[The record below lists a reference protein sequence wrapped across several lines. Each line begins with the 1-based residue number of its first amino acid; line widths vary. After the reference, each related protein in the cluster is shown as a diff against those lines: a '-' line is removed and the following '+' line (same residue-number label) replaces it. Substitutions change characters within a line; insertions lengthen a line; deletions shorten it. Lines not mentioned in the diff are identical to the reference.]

1 MGGSQNVDMV
11 ESWFEQFPSLF
22 EREKRILEQY
32 GFTLDVE
39 RLQKEKIVVFH
50 GRSAQI
56 KEYPITI
63 IYPDG
68 YPSFPPDVFC
78 NVPDEL
84 LLVRHQRKDSK
95 SLCMFGFANER
106 WNASYTAR
114 EVIYEAEELIVKYSP
129 LNFNN
134 NYEDDT
140 VPEPLINQFPYNE
153 YAKLLI
159 PYPFG
164 NYSFEDLKLIQSA
177 KIRYDEKLK
186 KGIIIEIQKDN
197 EWVQAHEEYYKWF
210 EKGTVYNAVI
220 CKLPQTPHFNSSIAL
235 EWLKHEGYI
244 RNSKTA
250 KTLNQFIILTFPD
263 GWGVRGNYRMSWIAL
278 RNIQSRPYWIKC
290 YLITEDDI
298 VTRNP
303 YGKQLKDKTVSIVG
317 AGSLGSI
324 VATSIAQEG
333 VGTINLIDYD
343 DYEPGNTVRHQ
354 VSQFLF
360 GVPKVYAVKDRI
372 LQLNPRTKVS
382 SFPVRVEKKRETF
395 QALLESD
402 LIIDTTGNHNIS
414 HYLNRIATRYKVPLI
429 VSSVT
434 NGAWS
439 CEIVK
444 YIPLQSGC
452 WICWNRRYGNTIP
465 PSAPKN
471 EYQFAP
477 GCDQPTF
484 VGGISSI
491 NIAGGLIVQS
501 AIDIMLN
508 MSKEG
513 QEYVLWSERDLQG
526 NRSYSIN
533 FLPNPPFSDC
543 NVCMNNSMK

>member
-1 MGGSQNVDMV
+1 MEDSQSVDMV

-39 RLQKEKIVVFH
+39 RLQNEKIVVFH
-50 GRSAQI
+50 GRSARM
-56 KEYPITI
+56 KEYPLTI
-63 IYPDG
+63 VYSDG
-68 YPSFPPDVFC
+68 YPSFPPAVFSF
-78 NVPDEL
+78 VPEEL
-84 LLVRHQRKDSK
+84 TLVRHQRKDSK
-95 SLCMFGFANER
+95 SLCMFGFSHER
-106 WNASYTAR
+106 WNAGYTAR

-129 LNFNN
+129 LNFNHD
-134 NYEDDT
+134 YADDT

-153 YAKLLI
+153 YGKHGLLI

-164 NYSFEDLKLIQSA
+164 DYSFSDLKSVQYA
-177 KIRYDEKLK
+177 KIRYDVKSQQ
-186 KGIIIEIQKDN
+186 GILIAIERDN

-210 EKGTVYNAVI
+210 EKSSVYNAVI
-220 CKLPQTPHFNSSIAL
+220 YKLPQPPHFNPSIAL
-235 EWLKHEGYI
+235 EWLRHEGYI
-244 RNSKTA
+244 RNPKKSKSV
-250 KTLNQFIILTFPD
+250 NQFIILTFPD
-263 GWGVRGNYRMSWIAL
+263 EWGMRGNYRMSWIVL
-278 RNIQSRPYWIKC
+278 RNIQNSPSWVKC
-290 YLITEDDI
+290 YLVTEDDI
-298 VTRNP
+298 EIRTP

-324 VATSIAQEG
+324 VATSLAQEG
-333 VGTINLIDYD
+333 IGTINLIDYD
-343 DYEPGNTVRHQ
+343 DYEPGNAVRHQ
-354 VSQFLF
+354 VSQFWF
-360 GVPKVYAVKDRI
+360 GFPKVIGVKNRI
-372 LQLNPRTKVS
+372 LQLSPRTKVIP
-382 SFPVRVEKKRETF
+382 FPVSVENKERTF
-395 QALLESD
+395 QTLLESD
-402 LIIDTTGNHNIS
+402 LIIDTTGNHNVS
-414 HYLNRIATRYKVPLI
+414 HYLNRIATRYKVPFI
-429 VSSVT
+429 VASVT

-439 CEIVK
+439 CEVVK
-444 YIPLQSGC
+444 YIPSQSGC
-452 WICWNRRYGNTIP
+452 WICWNRRYNNTTP

-471 EYQFAP
+471 VYQFAP

-526 NRSYSIN
+526 NRSYEIK

-543 NVCMNNSMK
+543 VVCK

>member
-1 MGGSQNVDMV
+1 MEGSQSVDMV

-50 GRSAQI
+50 GRSARI

-63 IYPDG
+63 VYSDG
-68 YPSFPPDVFC
+68 YPSFPPAVFSC
-78 NVPDEL
+78 VPDEL
-84 LLVRHQRKDSK
+84 VLVRHQRKDSK
-95 SLCMFGFANER
+95 SLCMFGFSHER

-134 NYEDDT
+134 DYADDT

-153 YAKLLI
+153 YGKRGLLI

-164 NYSFEDLKLIQSA
+164 NFSFADLKSFQFA
-177 KIRYDEKLK
+177 KIRYDNKSQQ
-186 KGIIIEIQKDN
+186 GILIAIQRDK

-210 EKGTVYNAVI
+210 EKSSVYNAVI
-220 CKLPQTPHFNSSIAL
+220 CKLPQAPHFDPSIVL
-235 EWLKHEGYI
+235 EWLRQEGYI
-244 RNSKTA
+244 RNSKKEKA
-250 KTLNQFIILTFPD
+250 LNQFIILTFPD
-263 GWGVRGNYRMSWIAL
+263 EWGVRGNYRMSWIVL
-278 RNIQSRPYWIKC
+278 RNIQNRPYWIKC

-298 VTRNP
+298 EVRTP

-333 VGTINLIDYD
+333 IGTINLIDYD

-354 VSQFLF
+354 VSQFWF
-360 GVPKVYAVKDRI
+360 GFPKVIGVKNRI
-372 LQLNPRTKVS
+372 LQLSPRTKVVP
-382 SFPVRVEKKRETF
+382 FPVSVEQKEKTF
-395 QALLESD
+395 QTLIQSD
-402 LIIDTTGNHNIS
+402 LIIDTTGNHNVS

-439 CEIVK
+439 CEVVK
-444 YIPLQSGC
+444 YIPSRSGC
-452 WICWNRRYGNTIP
+452 WICWNRRYSNTIP

-501 AIDIMLN
+501 AIDIMLD

-513 QEYVLWSERDLQG
+513 QEYTLWSERDPEG
-526 NRSYSIN
+526 NRSYN
-533 FLPNPPFSDC
+533 VKYLPNPPFSDC
-543 NVCMNNSMK
+543 EVCMK